1 MRVLAILLFTL
12 FFNSNLAAQNQD
24 VQARYDS
31 IMKSTILT
39 GDSIPHIDL
48 NEIAIMSPPHFKS
61 RRAAR
66 KYWRLVYNLKRVLPY
81 ARIVNSTIAEMEV
94 KLSDEA
100 TDKEKRQLIK
110 SVEDSLWNQYEPD
123 LRKMTISQGKLLF
136 KLVDK
141 ESSQTTYH
149 WIEHYKGSVS
159 AFFWQGI
166 ARLFGS
172 NLKAGYDP
180 NDPNDAMIDQ
190 LVKYIDLG
198 YI

>member
-1 MRVLAILLFTL
+1 MRVLVILFLTL
-12 FFNSNLAAQNQD
+12 SLGSGLMAQSREA
-24 VQARYDS
+24 QARYDS

-39 GDSIPHIDL
+39 GDSIPHIELD
-48 NEIAIMSPPHFKS
+48 EIAIMPPPQFKS

-66 KYWRLVYNLKRVLPY
+66 KYWRLVHNLKKVLPY

-94 KLSDEA
+94 KLSDES
-100 TDKEKRQLIK
+100 TDKERRKLIK
-110 SVEDSLWNQYEPD
+110 TVEDSLWAQYEPD

-149 WIEHYKGSVS
+149 WIEHYKGSLS
-159 AFFWQGI
+159 AFFWQGM

-172 NLKAGYDP
+172 NLKADYDP
-180 NDPNDAMIDQ
+180 NDPNDVMIDQ

>member
-1 MRVLAILLFTL
+1 MRVLFILFLTL
-12 FFNSNLAAQNQD
+12 FLGSNLMAQSREA
-24 VQARYDS
+24 QARYDS
-31 IMKSTILT
+31 IMKSTILN
-39 GDSIPHIDL
+39 GDSIPHIELD
-48 NEIAIMSPPHFKS
+48 EIAIMSPPNFKS

-66 KYWRLVYNLKRVLPY
+66 KYWRLVHNLKKVLPY
-81 ARIVNSTIAEMEV
+81 ARIVNTTIAEMEV
-94 KLSDEA
+94 KLSGEP
-100 TDKEKRQLIK
+100 TDKERRKFIK

-149 WIEHYKGSVS
+149 WIEHYKGSLS

-166 ARLFGS
+166 ARIFGS
-172 NLKAGYDP
+172 NLKSGYDP